1 MSKLLNC
8 PMCSYIASHEEQLL
22 RHVCQ
27 IHKHDPNF
35 LIYCS
40 KCSRSFTKLELFRKH
55 KLRSS
60 QCSNVTFAKTPTS
73 PGPSDDMSATNYD
86 SEESLA
92 SSVVPRGLSMK
103 WRAATYIME
112 IKEKHLLSQAAVDT
126 VISSTTSLVNGLL
139 QGALAELREELP
151 EDAKKVLDQKAQE
164 GSFDLQPFSGLETA
178 YLQNK
183 YFRECFKLVVSSI

>member
-40 KCSRSFTKLELFRKH
+40 KCSRSFTKLESFRKH

-60 QCSNVTFAKTPTS
+60 QCSNVTFEKTPTS
-73 PGPSDDMSATNYD
+73 PGPSNDMSTTNYD

-92 SSVVPRGLSMK
+92 K

-112 IKEKHLLSQAAVDT
+112 IKEKHLLSQAAVDA

-139 QGALAELREELP
+139 QGVLAELREELP
-151 EDAKKVLDQKAQE
+151 EEARKVVDQKAQE

-183 YFRECFKLVVSSI
+183 YFRECFKLAVSSI

>member
-1 MSKLLNC
+1 MSKLLNS

-60 QCSNVTFAKTPTS
+60 QCSNVIFGKTPTS
-73 PGPSDDMSATNYD
+73 PSPSDDMSTTNYD
-86 SEESLA
+86 SKESLA
-92 SSVVPRGLSMK
+92 SSVVPCGLSTK
-103 WRAATYIME
+103 WWAATYIME
-112 IKEKHLLSQAAVDT
+112 IKEKHLSQAAVAT
-126 VISSTTSLVNGLL
+126 VISSTMSLVNGLL
-139 QGALAELREELP
+139 QGVLAELREELP
-151 EDAKKVLDQKAQE
+151 EEARKVLD
-164 GSFDLQPFSGLETA
+164 
-178 YLQNK
+178 
-183 YFRECFKLVVSSI
+183 